1 MKVISLY
8 KSIIESLKKLGKNAC
23 LNAMFDECRGIYLTL
38 VDWPIQHEC
47 LICLDK
53 EVLLTF
59 SHISFISNI
68 YIYNVEICMQLFGS
82 IFTLYFTSNFHVGP
96 LYLEH
101 FQQIYTT
108 DATYIHILHF
118 NYMYVDWLF
127 NNIFATPDIIGLDIC
142 TYWQYKIFS
151 LFQNIK
157 TFEFSSFVP
166 KI

>member
-1 MKVISLY
+1 MKFGGEALSPLCFKKNTEPEPMKVISLY
-8 KSIIESLKKLGKNAC
+8 KPIIESLKKLGKNAC

-47 LICLDK
+47 LIC
-53 EVLLTF
+53 
-59 SHISFISNI
+59 
-68 YIYNVEICMQLFGS
+68 MQLFGS

-101 FQQIYTT
+101 FHQIYTT

-118 NYMYVDWLF
+118 NYMYAAWLF
-127 NNIFATPDIIGLDIC
+127 NDIFCYTRYNWAGHLYILA
-142 TYWQYKIFS
+142 YKIFS

-157 TFEFSSFVP
+157 IFEF
-166 KI
+166 